1 MKKKVMI
8 AVLGCFLGCMLI
20 AGCGKKK
27 DGPEVEPDEK
37 AGSVQQE
44 EAPSK
49 DGDETPE
56 DEEKK
61 PEKKLKDTGKAPA
74 ILRHRGCEHE
84 HNSNGQ
90 LTINHHYSYISLGKQ
105 DG

>member
-27 DGPEVEPDEK
+27 DGPEVKPDEK

-49 DGDETPE
+49 DGDEMKSRKMKKRSRKKSLRTPE
-56 DEEKK
+56 K
-61 PEKKLKDTGKAPA
+61 PLQSSDTGDMSMN
-74 ILRHRGCEHE
+74 I
-84 HNSNGQ
+84 
-90 LTINHHYSYISLGKQ
+90 TVTDSLP
-105 DG
+105 